1 MSAVY
6 KRELRAYMNNV
17 YGWLFMSILL
27 MFTGLMVFMDNLGNG
42 YPQFEYALS
51 DSQYALMV
59 LVPILAMRS
68 MAEDKHNK
76 TDMFYLSLPMQ
87 TSSVVLGKYFA
98 MLTVLAI
105 PCLVLGVYPPLL
117 GLLGEV
123 NMGMAYLAL
132 LQFFLLGAALLALCQ
147 FTSSLSE
154 NLVVVA
160 VIGVGATAALLFLP
174 FLAGSILPATPMVSF
189 IGLVVLALL
198 AGGVAFL
205 TTRNLNVTAIT
216 CAALV
221 VPLSVV
227 YILAKDV
234 FNNLLA
240 DLLYFVSPFIH
251 FATFCEYGT
260 LSIPSLIL
268 LLSYPVFFIFL
279 TVQSADKK
287 RWD

>member
-17 YGWLFMSILL
+17 YGWLFMAILL
-27 MFTGLMVFMDNLGNG
+27 MFTGLMVFLDNVYNG
-42 YPQFEYALS
+42 YPNFEYALS
-51 DSQYALMV
+51 DSQYALMI
-59 LVPILAMRS
+59 LIPILSMRS

-76 TDMFYLSLPMQ
+76 TDMFYLSLPMN

-105 PCLVLGVYPPLL
+105 PCAALCIYPPIL

-123 NMGMAYLAL
+123 NMTVAYLSI
-132 LQFFLLGAALLALCQ
+132 LQFMLLGAALIAVCQ

-154 NLVVVA
+154 NLVVAA
-160 VIGVGATAALLFLP
+160 VLGVVATALLLFTPLLSYNLIP
-174 FLAGSILPATPMVSF
+174 ASPLASF
-189 IGLVVLALL
+189 IGMVVLALL
-198 AGGVAFL
+198 LGGVAFL
-205 TTRNLNVTAIT
+205 ATRNLNVTAIT
-216 CAALV
+216 CAVAV
-221 VPLSVV
+221 VPLCVV
-227 YILAKDV
+227 YILAKDA
-234 FNNLLA
+234 FSGLLA
-240 DLLYFVSPFIH
+240 DILYFISPFIH

-260 LSIPSLIL
+260 LSVPSLIL

>member
-27 MFTGLMVFMDNLGNG
+27 MFTGLMVFRDNLING
-42 YPQFEYALS
+42 YPNFEYALS
-51 DSQYALMV
+51 NSLYALMV

-105 PCLVLGVYPPLL
+105 PCVVLGVYPPLL

-205 TTRNLNVTAIT
+205 ATRNLNVTAIT

-240 DLLYFVSPFIH
+240 DLLYFISPFIH

-268 LLSYPVFFIFL
+268 LLSYPVFFLFL

>member
-27 MFTGLMVFMDNLGNG
+27 MFTGLMVFVDNLGNG

-105 PCLVLGVYPPLL
+105 PCVVLGVYPPLL

-132 LQFFLLGAALLALCQ
+132 LQFFILGAALLALCQ
-147 FTSSLSE
+147 FASSLSE

-160 VIGVGATAALLFLP
+160 VIGVASTVALLFIP
-174 FLAGSILPATPMVSF
+174 FLAGRFLPATPMASF

-205 TTRNLNVTAIT
+205 ATHNLNVTAIT

-221 VPLSVV
+221 VPLSVA

-234 FNNLLA
+234 FGGLLA
-240 DLLYFVSPFIH
+240 DLLYFISPFIH

-260 LSIPSLIL
+260 LSIASLLL
-268 LLSYPVFFIFL
+268 LLSYPVFFLFL

>member
-6 KRELRAYMNNV
+6 KRELRGYMNNV

-27 MFTGLMVFMDNLGNG
+27 MFTGLMVFRDNLING
-42 YPQFEYALS
+42 YPNFEYALS
-51 DSQYALMV
+51 NSLYALMV